1 MGLETNLLAKAK
13 RYTHFRLC
21 DVSSYTSEILE
32 EIHADAPSLHVL
44 FVPGNPGDILFYRD
58 FVEYLYELLEGT
70 ASVTAI
76 GHVSQTRKVC
86 AFYFLI
92 FLGSI
97 SMFLQCFVGRT
108 GSMDGYSLYKNKSTI
123 NLHFC
128 VFVD

>member
-76 GHVSQTRKVC
+76 GHVSQTRKNWEHGRLFSLQEQIDHKSPLLCVC
-86 AFYFLI
+86 RLI
-92 FLGSI
+92 S
-97 SMFLQCFVGRT
+97 SE
-108 GSMDGYSLYKNKSTI
+108 KK
-123 NLHFC
+123 
-128 VFVD
+128 